1 MWITSLDSTPH
12 PSTTLL
18 DAAIEVLVET
28 ERLAVIRVTLPPAAK
43 MPRHSHGESDAL
55 LIPLAGELLLV
66 GGDGCVER
74 LTPGVLATVA
84 AHERVSVE
92 NPTAHPANMLVC
104 FAPTTFL
111 ETWPAAAVPALVGAP
126 C

>member
-1 MWITSLDSTPH
+1 
-12 PSTTLL
+12 
-18 DAAIEVLVET
+18 
-28 ERLAVIRVTLPPAAK
+28 VTLPPATK
-43 MPRHSHGESDAL
+43 MPRHNHGESDAL

-92 NPTAHPANMLVC
+92 NPTAEPANMLVC
-104 FAPTTFL
+104 FAPATFV
-111 ETWPAAAVPALVGAP
+111 ETLPAALAPALVGAP